1 MRRQPNRRD
10 FLGYSGGAAAA
21 VAGLGLGRSSTAS
34 AQESAPRQPNVAG
47 IGLQLYTVRSLVE
60 QDIVQAIEAVAKV
73 GYKVVEFAGYGKRPH
88 AEIRAALDRLGMTAP
103 SAHISLNALRT
114 DLDAQAAIAQ
124 TIGHRYITVPSL
136 GNDMPVTADGWKKM
150 AAEFNQ
156 IATKLQAKKIGLAFH
171 SHRDEFMD
179 VGGGKKGMD
188 IFIGE
193 TDPKLVTFEIDLGW
207 SWVAN
212 ENPVNWFKRYPGR
225 VKMWHVK
232 DILALKTAQDGQVE
246 AFTAL
251 SARAQG
257 AAPPVVQATQ
267 VPPQAAAAGEGRRG
281 GGPAGAGGRGSQVT
295 AVTGGPVPVGA
306 GEIDFK
312 PMFAE
317 WKVSGLEYFFVEQ
330 DSGPTWPGGPLAAIT
345 TSYLNLVNL
354 IT

>member
-1 MRRQPNRRD
+1 MSTHLNRRD
-10 FLGYSGGAAAA
+10 FLGHAAGAAAMGA
-21 VAGLGLGRSSTAS
+21 LGSAFAPTLS
-34 AQESAPRQPNVAG
+34 AQGPGARQPNVAG
-47 IGLQLYTVRSLVE
+47 IGLQLYTVRSLVD
-60 QDIVQAIEAVAKV
+60 QDIVQTLESVAKV
-73 GYKVVEFAGYGKRPH
+73 GYKVVEFAGYGKRTH
-88 AEIRAALDRLGMTAP
+88 AEIRAALDKLGMTAP
-103 SAHISLNALRT
+103 SAHISLNVLRKE
-114 DLDAQAAIAQ
+114 LDAQVTIAQ

-136 GNDMPVTADGWKKM
+136 GGDMPVTADGWKKM

-156 IATKLQAKKIGLAFH
+156 IGTKLQAKNIGLAFH

-212 ENPVNWFKRYPGR
+212 QNPVDWMKRYPGR

-232 DILALKTAQDGQVE
+232 DILALKTAQDRQMEV
-246 AFTAL
+246 FKNPPP
-251 SARAQG
+251 

-267 VPPQAAAAGEGRRG
+267 VTPQGVAAA
-281 GGPAGAGGRGSQVT
+281 PATPPAT
-295 AVTGGPVPVGA
+295 PPPPAITGGPVPIGA

-312 PMFAE
+312 PIFAE

-345 TSYLNLVNL
+345 TSYRNLVNL
-354 IT
+354 LA